1 MGKVI
6 TVLRINNAEGTSQ
19 EALIE
24 ELKKVEGFNS
34 AKIEDYV
41 FGTKIIKASF
51 ICEDSLSRDYEEIVS
66 KVPGV
71 ESIQVEEVGLV

>member
-6 TVLRINNAEGTSQ
+6 TVLRINNAEGTTQ
-19 EALIE
+19 EQLIE
-24 ELKKVEGFNS
+24 SFKTVEGFHT

-51 ICEDSLSRDYEEIVS
+51 ICNDGENKDYEEIVS

-71 ESIQVEEVGLV
+71 ESIQVEEVGLI

>member
-19 EALIE
+19 EQLIE
-24 ELKKVEGFNS
+24 SLKKIEGFNS
-34 AKIEDYV
+34 AKLEDYV

-51 ICEDSLSRDYEEIVS
+51 ICNDGENKDYEEIVS
-66 KVPGV
+66 QIPGV
-71 ESIQVEEVGLV
+71 ESIQVEEVGLL